1 MSEKELT
8 EEQREK
14 LEALKREWLEEAE
27 PYLVERKNRNKNI
40 CRLDGSDSQ
49 ALFQLQIKYKEKI
62 RKVLNNED

>member
-40 CRLDGSDSQ
+40 CILDGSDSK

-62 RKVLNNED
+62 QKVLNNEE

>member
-1 MSEKELT
+1 MSEKKLT
-8 EEQREK
+8 KEQHEK
-14 LEALKREWLEEAE
+14 IEALRKEWLEEAA

-62 RKVLNNED
+62 QKVLNNEE